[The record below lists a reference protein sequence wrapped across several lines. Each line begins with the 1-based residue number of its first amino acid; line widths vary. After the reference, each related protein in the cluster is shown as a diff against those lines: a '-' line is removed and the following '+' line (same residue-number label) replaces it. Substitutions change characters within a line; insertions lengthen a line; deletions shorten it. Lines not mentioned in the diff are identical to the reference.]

1 MSAFADNA
9 DAFLAWLGHATA
21 ATIRLAEGI
30 GQQTGPAHEG
40 PTPALGRCGVRFM
53 TIDQLGAYATIA
65 TLAVLLIGGAV
76 AFVKRG
82 R

>member
-1 MSAFADNA
+1 
-9 DAFLAWLGHATA
+9 
-21 ATIRLAEGI
+21 
-30 GQQTGPAHEG
+30 
-40 PTPALGRCGVRFM
+40 M
-53 TIDQLGAYATIA
+53 TIDQLGACATIA